1 MPLYENVF
9 IARQDISGAQVDQLA
24 DGFTQLIAEQG
35 GQVKKREYWGLR
47 NLTYRMNKNRKGHY
61 ILFNIEAPAAAIAEL
76 ERTMRINEDV
86 LRYLTLRVE
95 KFDEG
100 PSPIMQSRGS
110 REDRPRRD
118 RDRYG
123 EPREGRDS
131 GDRGGGDR
139 SGRPERWRAAAGRD
153 PSSRGDDG
161 RTGGGVN
168 GKRNRIGT
176 GGAVARVAR
185 RPFFRRRK
193 SCPFSGPNAPKID
206 YKDVRLLQRFVS
218 ERGKIVPSRITAVS
232 TQRQRELARAI
243 KRARYLGLLPYMVK

>member
-47 NLTYRMNKNRKGHY
+47 NLAYRMNKNRKGHY
-61 ILFNIEAPAAAIAEL
+61 ILFHIEAPAAALAEL

-86 LRYLTLRVE
+86 LRYLTLRVDQ
-95 KFDEG
+95 FDEA

-123 EPREGRDS
+123 EPREGRDG

-139 SGRPERWRAAAGRD
+139 GERPRIEM
-153 PSSRGDDG
+153 PSLA
-161 RTGGGVN
+161 TIAPEGGE
-168 GKRNRIGT
+168 
-176 GGAVARVAR
+176 A
-185 RPFFRRRK
+185 
-193 SCPFSGPNAPKID
+193 
-206 YKDVRLLQRFVS
+206 
-218 ERGKIVPSRITAVS
+218 
-232 TQRQRELARAI
+232 
-243 KRARYLGLLPYMVK
+243 

>member
-1 MPLYENVF
+1 MSQMPLYENVF

-35 GQVKKREYWGLR
+35 GQVKKREYWCLR
-47 NLTYRMNKNRKGHY
+47 NLAYRMNKNRKGHY
-61 ILFNIEAPAAAIAEL
+61 ILFNIEAPPAAIAEL

-86 LRYLTLRVE
+86 LRYLTLRIE
-95 KFDEG
+95 KVDEG

-139 SGRPERWRAAAGRD
+139 
-153 PSSRGDDG
+153 
-161 RTGGGVN
+161 GGG
-168 GKRNRIGT
+168 
-176 GGAVARVAR
+176 
-185 RPFFRRRK
+185 
-193 SCPFSGPNAPKID
+193 
-206 YKDVRLLQRFVS
+206 
-218 ERGKIVPSRITAVS
+218 ERGGGDRPRAETPPPGATTAEQV
-232 TQRQRELARAI
+232 EA
-243 KRARYLGLLPYMVK
+243 